1 MRRRNPLPRLAYA
14 ASPQRSEWL
23 QTSKFNVLDGGNFE
37 MYSVMS
43 IVSYGI
49 ELRKSK

>member
-37 MYSVMS
+37 MYCTNKDG
-43 IVSYGI
+43 YEHC
-49 ELRKSK
+49 EL